1 MGHGKEETKRYYN
14 GVLSVW
20 TTRCCSAI
28 ALILALCFSA
38 QGATDQAP
46 LSLFP
51 VQPLWTLALNNQ
63 LTAPPAF
70 DGATGYFSIEGGRIV
85 AYDLGSGSQKWII
98 NAQPRI
104 EPAAGDGLLF
114 VVETETLSARRA
126 SDGSIAWELPFA
138 GELAAPPVWDDGW
151 LIVVTSD
158 REVLAFRGID
168 GHLIWRRDLGANAHA
183 RAALAADRVYVP
195 TEDGR
200 VVAMNVST
208 GATVWERKL
217 TGAANDVLTIEERLY
232 VGSND
237 NYLYCILAKNGV
249 IDWKWRTGGDVIG
262 LAAADTKRVYFASLD
277 NVLRALDLKSGA
289 QRWKTAL
296 PLRPARGPL
305 LAGDTLIVTGLSATA
320 RAFNAKDG
328 KAATDVP
335 AGAELAAT
343 PHLVKR
349 DTKGAAL
356 PVLIVVT
363 RDIAKGAVITALSRA
378 IDPPI
383 VPMAPLPNTIAVP
396 LPK

>member
-1 MGHGKEETKRYYN
+1 MGHGKGKLKRYYN

-20 TTRCCSAI
+20 TTRCCSAV
-28 ALILALCFSA
+28 ALILSLCASVPA
-38 QGATDQAP
+38 AVDRTP

-63 LTAPPAF
+63 LTVPPAF
-70 DGATGYFSIEGGRIV
+70 DAGIGYFSIEGGRIV
-85 AYDLGSGSQKWII
+85 AYDLGSGSRKWII

-104 EPAAGDGLLF
+104 EPATGDGLLF

-138 GELAAPPVWDDGW
+138 GELAAPPVWDNGW
-151 LIVVTSD
+151 LIVVTAD
-158 REVLAFRGID
+158 REVLAFRGSD
-168 GHLIWRRDLGANAHA
+168 GHLIWRRNLGTNAHA
-183 RAALAADRVYVP
+183 RPALAADRVYVP

-200 VVAMNVST
+200 VVAMNVAT
-208 GATVWERKL
+208 GAIVWERRMG
-217 TGAANDVLTIEERLY
+217 GAANDILVVAERLY

-237 NYLYCILAKNGV
+237 NYLYCILADSGQ

-262 LAAADTKRVYFASLD
+262 RAAADTRRVYFVSLD
-277 NVLRALDLKSGA
+277 NVLRALDLKSGG

-296 PLRPARGPL
+296 PLRPARGPV

-320 RAFNAKDG
+320 RAYNAKDG

-343 PHLVKR
+343 PHLVNPG
-349 DTKGAAL
+349 TTGASI
-356 PVLIVVT
+356 PVMIVVT
-363 RDIAKGAVITALSRA
+363 RDIAKGAVVTALTRA

-383 VPMAPLPNTIAVP
+383 VPMAPLPNVAAVP